1 MSAATAEAR
10 AAASVDASVP
20 ESLETATAG
29 LSISS
34 PDQASADAVR
44 DDRYPLTVVYCKI
57 CSWPAELHEYHA
69 RAQLGR
75 CSEWLRENAPE
86 TFPDKF
92 PEEAAAA
99 KAAREAAAA
108 GGSAGP
114 VAASADEGVKVAVPV
129 HQKGAIG
136 RKKKLAAEVTI
147 QLANRKGKKVTV
159 VYGLD
164 LFGIKLAEAAK
175 ASKKKFASGCCV
187 AMSADNRDVI
197 EIQGTRQEDFAELCH
212 KKFGVPKKAIFVI
225 DTKRK
230 TKICYDSDG

>member
-1 MSAATAEAR
+1 MSASTADAPTVT
-10 AAASVDASVP
+10 SV
-20 ESLETATAG
+20 ETATESP
-29 LSISS
+29 SISGGKLT
-34 PDQASADAVR
+34 PDAK
-44 DDRYPLTVVYCKI
+44 YPLRVVYCAT

-69 RAQLGR
+69 RSQLAR
-75 CSEWLRENAPE
+75 CEDWLRKNAPE
-86 TFPDKF
+86 TFPEKF

-108 GGSAGP
+108 AGSAGG
-114 VAASADEGVKVAVPV
+114 AAGDAVGGGEDDHVKVAVPV

-136 RKKKLAAEVTI
+136 RKKKLPAEVTI

-164 LFGIKLAEAAK
+164 LFGIKLTEAAK

-225 DTKRK
+225 DNKRK
-230 TKICYDSDG
+230 TKICPFGDDSD